1 MGWLSPKY
9 TRILCKVRL
18 WNRLV
23 QMDSSR
29 LTKKIFEWDWLI
41 RRNNWSSDICSTFLK
56 LDSHTHFYNQD
67 QFDFKALKERVW
79 ELAQEEWRTSVK
91 SFPKLRSYIKFKLY

>member
-1 MGWLSPKY
+1 MGKKEIPRSTPLAVMEGDMGWLSPKY
-9 TRILCKVRL
+9 TQILWKGRL

-23 QMDSSR
+23 KMDSSR

-56 LDSHTHFYNQD
+56 LDPDTHFYNQD
-67 QFDFKALKERVW
+67 QFDFKSLKERVW
-79 ELAQEEWRTSVK
+79 ELAQEE
-91 SFPKLRSYIKFKLY
+91 